1 MRPCLRSLLVGKGR
15 AHWLVLLV
23 HHIRKFR
30 CLCVGL
36 RLDDS
41 TIILELQVEECCSLA
56 MESFGESHALG
67 FFPAPNE

>member
-41 TIILELQVEECCSLA
+41 TIIFELQVEECRPLA
-56 MESFGESHALG
+56 MESFGESHALN